1 MESNLEHN
9 DSCEHTEENKVEKQ
23 EENITTFQLGGEN
36 HPVHEDDEVRF
47 GEIFYFI
54 LLN

>member
-9 DSCEHTEENKVEKQ
+9 DCCEHTEENKGEKQ
-23 EENITTFQLGGEN
+23 EESITTFQLGGEN

-54 LLN
+54 